1 MNAVLQDQPLPAR
14 LVPWPRALHTTLGRC
29 LFLAVLLH
37 LWLAAWVGTAP
48 GGTAQLGQGV
58 FGAINVTLRGPVS
71 DGASLV
77 ELPPE
82 PVSTAPGD
90 APTPRWGGAVRSAEP
105 QPDSVPGAATLG
117 LPAARLPEARRT
129 EVPPIE
135 TAATSA
141 VAPVPLPAPVAVPAP
156 LPSPPPQAAP
166 ERPPPQLQQ
175 LPALAPS
182 PAWTAAPALPAET
195 PLQRPAVLP
204 SLPEPVAAVE
214 APAPAPAPQRQLPS
228 TLAAPMPVAPAAAL
242 PSAAAPL
249 SLPELA
255 APERPLPAPPV
266 LRQLAS
272 PPAALARTPEPALSP
287 PDLPA
292 APASLPPAVSLTGQP
307 LPALGTAPVDAGSRV
322 GHDVATPPAAPSSAP
337 PRLNLELARPRGGE
351 LSRYDT
357 RGVLPVLP
365 RPPERDEK
373 LAREIEKAGKADCRK
388 AYGGMGPLAVIPL
401 AVDALRKEGGCK
413 W

>member
-29 LFLAVLLH
+29 LLLAVLLH
-37 LWLAAWVGTAP
+37 LRLAAWVGTAP

-71 DGASLV
+71 EGARVV

-117 LPAARLPEARRT
+117 LPAARLPEARRLA
-129 EVPPIE
+129 VPPIE
-135 TAATSA
+135 TAATA
-141 VAPVPLPAPVAVPAP
+141 VAAPVPLPAPVAVPAP
-156 LPSPPPQAAP
+156 LPSAA
-166 ERPPPQLQQ
+166 PQLQQ
-175 LPALAPS
+175 LPPLTPS
-182 PAWTAAPALPAET
+182 PAWTAAPALPAQAT
-195 PLQRPAVLP
+195 LPSPAVLP
-204 SLPEPVAAVE
+204 GLPEPVAAL
-214 APAPAPAPQRQLPS
+214 AAPAPAPQRQLPS
-228 TLAAPMPVAPAAAL
+228 TLAAPTPAAPAAAL

-266 LRQLAS
+266 LRQLAT
-272 PPAALARTPEPALSP
+272 PPAALARTPEPALSA

-292 APASLPPAVSLTGQP
+292 APAAALPPAVSLTGQP
-307 LPALGTAPVDAGSRV
+307 LPALGTAPADAGSRV

-373 LAREIEKAGKADCRK
+373 LAREIEKAGKADCRT